1 MAENILYDKLSV
13 CYHYIRKITDF
24 VPRVAIVL
32 GSGLGDFADL
42 IDPEM
47 EIFYDDIPDF
57 PVSTVPGHSGKFILG
72 HIEDVPVIC
81 MKGRVHYYEGYDI
94 SDVVLPIRLMKM
106 LGADILLLT
115 NAAGGVNY
123 SFKIGDIMMIKDHI
137 SLFVPNPLIGENIE
151 ALGTRFPDMSN
162 IYDEDLQ
169 QLIRQVAEEKH
180 IPLQEGT
187 YVQLTGPSYE
197 TPAEI
202 RALRTLGCDAVGM
215 STAVEAIAAN
225 HSGMRIAGISFISNM
240 ASGISDTP
248 LNHEEVQEMA
258 NRVAAKF
265 QTLMLEIVKRL

>member
-151 ALGTRFPDMSN
+151 ALGTRFPDMSSV
-162 IYDEDLQ
+162 YDEDLQ
-169 QLIRQVAEEKH
+169 QLIR
-180 IPLQEGT
+180 
-187 YVQLTGPSYE
+187 
-197 TPAEI
+197 
-202 RALRTLGCDAVGM
+202 
-215 STAVEAIAAN
+215 
-225 HSGMRIAGISFISNM
+225 
-240 ASGISDTP
+240 
-248 LNHEEVQEMA
+248 
-258 NRVAAKF
+258 
-265 QTLMLEIVKRL
+265 